1 MATVEQETHVPQVV
15 DDKPT
20 KMPIVTGKAG
30 LELRSLDDYWRFAQF
45 IVKSGL
51 APKGMETPEACIIA
65 MQIGAEI
72 GLKHMQSI
80 QSIAVINN
88 RPSVWGDSVKGLIL
102 ATGICEDFQE
112 YFEGDGD
119 TLTAHCKI
127 KRRGFS
133 WVHQSFSVADAKQ
146 ADLTKKAG
154 PWQQYP
160 KRMLQMRARG
170 FACRDAFPDALRGL
184 YLAEEAMDIPSE
196 TIDVTPARP
205 VREVLSIDP
214 AKIVNGEP
222 PAPEHSRATPADS
235 PQPKRES
242 EDDERRLLIGRVNGL
257 LLDLPAQEVRDDV
270 IRAARIQT
278 GSKGK
283 DWEKW
288 DTASIQTLADAL
300 AMKES

>member
-1 MATVEQETHVPQVV
+1 MATATNVPEVVEEKQTR
-15 DDKPT
+15 
-20 KMPIVTGKAG
+20 MPIISGKSG

-45 IVKSGL
+45 VCKSGL

-112 YFEGDGD
+112 YFEGEGD
-119 TLTAHCKI
+119 KLVAHCKI
-127 KRRGFS
+127 KRRGMS
-133 WVHQSFSVADAKQ
+133 WVHQTFSVADAKQ
-146 ADLTKKAG
+146 ADLTKKQG

-184 YLAEEAMDIPSE
+184 YLTEEVMDMPE
-196 TIDVTPARP
+196 REPIDVTPPRP
-205 VREVLSIDP
+205 VRETVSIDP
-214 AKIVNGEP
+214 AQITNGTP
-222 PAPEHSRATPADS
+222 PEDPKATAESS
-235 PQPKRES
+235 PQPIDPEQ
-242 EDDERRLLIGRVNGL
+242 ERKDLIASVMQRLA
-257 LLDLPAQEVRDDV
+257 DLPAKE
-270 IRAARIQT
+270 IREEMISTARKET
-278 GSKGK
+278 GSKNNEWIK
-283 DWEKW
+283 WE
-288 DTASIQTLADAL
+288 TAAIQTLEAAL
-300 AMKES
+300 TKE

>member
-1 MATVEQETHVPQVV
+1 MATATNVPEVI
-15 DDKPT
+15 DEKPSRL
-20 KMPIVTGKAG
+20 PILSGKSG

-45 IVKSGL
+45 VCKSGL

-119 TLTAHCKI
+119 KLVAHCKI
-127 KRRGFS
+127 KRRGMS
-133 WVHQSFSVADAKQ
+133 WVHQTFSVADAKQ
-146 ADLTKKAG
+146 ADLTKKQG

-184 YLAEEAMDIPSE
+184 YLAEEAMDMPE
-196 TIDVTPARP
+196 REPIDVTPTRS
-205 VREVLSIDP
+205 VRETVYIDP
-214 AKIVNGEP
+214 AQITSGEA
-222 PAPEHSRATPADS
+222 PAPEESKATAENS
-235 PQPKRES
+235 PQPVS
-242 EDDERRLLIGRVNGL
+242 EIDERSALVAEVMQLLADV
-257 LLDLPAQEVRDDV
+257 PAKELRDEL
-270 IRAARIQT
+270 ISAARKET
-278 GSKGK
+278 GAMNNN
-283 DWEKW
+283 WAKW
-288 DTASIQTLADAL
+288 DTEAIQTLRNAL
-300 AMKES
+300 VKE

>member
-1 MATVEQETHVPQVV
+1 MATATNVPEVVEE
-15 DDKPT
+15 KPNR
-20 KMPIVTGKAG
+20 MPIASGKSG
-30 LELRSLDDYWRFAQF
+30 LELKSLDDYWRFAQF
-45 IVKSGL
+45 VCKSGL

-119 TLTAHCKI
+119 KLTAHCKI
-127 KRRGFS
+127 KRRGMS

-146 ADLTKKAG
+146 ADLTKKSG

-184 YLAEEAMDIPSE
+184 YLAEEAMDMPE
-196 TIDVTPARP
+196 REPIDVTPARP
-205 VREVLSIDP
+205 QREYVSIDP
-214 AKIVNGEP
+214 AQITNGEA
-222 PAPEHSRATPADS
+222 PAPEDAKATAENS
-235 PQPKRES
+235 PQPIDPRVDPRVYLIARVKA
-242 EDDERRLLIGRVNGL
+242 LLA
-257 LLDLPAQEVRDDV
+257 DLPAQEVRDDM
-270 IRAARIQT
+270 IRVARIETQ
-278 GSKGK
+278 SSGK
-283 DWEKW
+283 DWTKW
-288 DTASIQTLADAL
+288 ETSAIEVLESGLT
-300 AMKES
+300 KE